1 MPPTQQ
7 KAMPI
12 YLRYPRWFAFTLLVV
27 FLFVTDLITI
37 ASKYPFLHYFDRAP
51 LPWEPY
57 VWEFSSSIV
66 IITAL
71 PLLVAFDRRLPISWD
86 TWRTNIIRHAI
97 ATVVFAAYKV
107 GGEIVLRKLSYAA
120 FGGHYDFSMSILGAH
135 RPVRF
140 VIATE
145 YLPDAEAY
153 VALLGLSYTYR
164 FILMQLH
171 GEAREFTKP
180 EAGAPVESLER
191 PQRFLVRK
199 LGKEFLVA
207 VDDIER
213 MEALGNYV
221 NLHVRGHAYPLRS
234 TMSAIEA
241 KLDLRKFVRTHR
253 SHIVNLDFLV
263 EIHTFDSG
271 DASLILR
278 DGTSVPCSRSYRSSL
293 RERAA
298 SDPLMPA
305 SQR

>member
-1 MPPTQQ
+1 MPQTLQ
-7 KAMPI
+7 KPLPI
-12 YLRYPRWFAFTLLVV
+12 YLRYPRWFGYTLLAAC
-27 FLFVTDLITI
+27 LFVIDLITI

-57 VWEFSSSIV
+57 IWEYSSSIV

-71 PLLVAFDRRLPISWD
+71 QLLVAFDRRLPIGFS
-86 TWRTNIIRHAI
+86 TWRINLIRHAI
-97 ATVVFAAYKV
+97 ATVVFAGYKV
-107 GGEIVLRKLSYAA
+107 GGEIVLRKIAYAA

-140 VIATE
+140 VITTE
-145 YLPDAEAY
+145 YLPDAGAY
-153 VALLGLSYTYR
+153 VALLGLSYAYR
-164 FILMQLH
+164 FILLQLT

-199 LGKEFLVA
+199 LGREFLLA

-213 MEALGNYV
+213 LEAMGNYV

-234 TMSAIEA
+234 TMAAIES
-241 KLDLRKFVRTHR
+241 KLDPRKFLRTHR

-263 EIHTFDSG
+263 EIHSLDTG
-271 DASLILR
+271 DATLILR
-278 DGTSVPCSRSYRSSL
+278 DGTAVPCSRNYRSSV
-293 RERAA
+293 RDKAA
-298 SDPLMPA
+298 EIH
-305 SQR
+305 

>member
-1 MPPTQQ
+1 MPQTLQ
-7 KAMPI
+7 KPLPI
-12 YLRYPRWFAFTLLVV
+12 CLRYPRWFGYTLLAAC
-27 FLFVTDLITI
+27 LFVIDLITI

-57 VWEFSSSIV
+57 IWEYSSSIV

-71 PLLVAFDRRLPISWD
+71 QLLVAFDRRLPIGFS
-86 TWRTNIIRHAI
+86 TWRINLIRHAI
-97 ATVVFAAYKV
+97 ATVVFAGYKV
-107 GGEIVLRKLSYAA
+107 GGEIVLRKIAYAA

-140 VIATE
+140 VITTE
-145 YLPDAEAY
+145 YLPDAGAY
-153 VALLGLSYTYR
+153 VALLGLSYAYR
-164 FILMQLH
+164 FILLQLT

-213 MEALGNYV
+213 LEAQGNYV

-234 TMSAIEA
+234 TMSVIES
-241 KLDLRKFVRTHR
+241 KLDPAKFIRIHR

-263 EIHTFDSG
+263 EIQPLDTG
-271 DASLILR
+271 DASLKLR
-278 DGTSVPCSRSYRSSL
+278 DGTTVPCSRNYRGSM
-293 RERAA
+293 RDKAAKGTTRAA
-298 SDPLMPA
+298 MS
-305 SQR
+305 